1 MVAIN
6 CEFAGGLQALFDDK
20 TQLPL
25 EIEQGA
31 TIHDLVLHL
40 KKNYLRKSPEMFVND
55 KDKL

>member
-20 TQLPL
+20 TKLSL
-25 EIEQGA
+25 EVTQGS
-31 TIHDLVLHL
+31 TIHDLVLCL